1 MIDKKI
7 IKNKLTTKILGRNI
21 DIYDIIDSTQTK
33 IKKEENIKEGTV
45 IIAEEQTKGK
55 GTHGRVWFTDSKYKN
70 IAMSF
75 VLFPNCNV
83 SKFKSLTLIIA
94 KCITETFL
102 KLYNIK
108 LDIKVPNDIMANS
121 RKIGGI
127 LTETRIQ
134 NEEVKRLYIG
144 IGINI
149 LQEKFNYNINDI
161 ASSIYNEF
169 NIKCSREDIIASILN
184 IFETKY
190 LKILED

>member
-45 IIAEEQTKGK
+45 IIAEEQTNGK

-127 LTETRIQ
+127 LTETQIVS
-134 NEEVKRLYIG
+134 EVVKYLVIG
-144 IGINI
+144 IGINTN
-149 LQEKFNYNINDI
+149 KKSFNDEIKDI
-161 ASSIYNEF
+161 ATSIRKEF
-169 NIKCSREDIIASILN
+169 NINADTQSFVTEFCNRFEKE
-184 IFETKY
+184 IFKRTN
-190 LKILED
+190 